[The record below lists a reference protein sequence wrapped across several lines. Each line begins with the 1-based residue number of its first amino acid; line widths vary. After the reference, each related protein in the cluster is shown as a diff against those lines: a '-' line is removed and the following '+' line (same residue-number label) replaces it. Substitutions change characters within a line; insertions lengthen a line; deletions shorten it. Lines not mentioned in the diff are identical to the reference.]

1 MGGLPLLSSLGR
13 GSLRVCP
20 PTSTHWSPHSSLHGL
35 GGEPRGPG
43 CSSVFPLCHFCPSLR
58 HFLTKFPELLASPH
72 VPDQDQR
79 DPLFSALAQPRPVTL
94 APEPRPQLPWG
105 LSPQPPQLRLTGSS
119 LTGWGVVF
127 PSSMGDKVWGEAA
140 GQAFLASTDH
150 YTVCLG
156 CLVINSSHYPQST
169 SADEETQ
176 TQKSRSLPRFT
187 LQGSSRGTT
196 GIGAA

>member
-1 MGGLPLLSSLGR
+1 MSTCLCVPSVPNLASPMPETLDLNRVGNGFGTRMCGGGSRWGVCLCFPLWGGGVSGCVPL
-13 GSLRVCP
+13 
-20 PTSTHWSPHSSLHGL
+20 TSTHWSPHSSLHGL

-105 LSPQPPQLRLTGSS
+105 LGPQPPQLRLTGSS

-127 PSSMGDKVWGEAA
+127 PSSMGDKV
-140 GQAFLASTDH
+140 
-150 YTVCLG
+150 
-156 CLVINSSHYPQST
+156 
-169 SADEETQ
+169 
-176 TQKSRSLPRFT
+176 
-187 LQGSSRGTT
+187 
-196 GIGAA
+196 